1 MKKDE
6 YYMDLAIVLAKKG
19 GGNVNPNP
27 QVGCF
32 GIPCTDAG
40 AAVSPG
46 RQTGFS
52 LSPYRRAKVFFFLLL
67 DWEALHQLKP
77 EQLVV

>member
-1 MKKDE
+1 ME
-6 YYMDLAIVLAKKG
+6 CL
-19 GGNVNPNP
+19 
-27 QVGCF
+27 CF
-32 GIPCTDAG
+32 GIPCTGAG

-46 RQTGFS
+46 RQTGIS
-52 LSPYRRAKVFFFLLL
+52 LSPYRRAKVFFYLLL

>member
-27 QVGCF
+27 QVGAL
-32 GIPCTDAG
+32 I
-40 AAVSPG
+40 VKEG
-46 RQTGFS
+46 RLS
-52 LSPYRRAKVFFFLLL
+52 LI
-67 DWEALHQLKP
+67 HI
-77 EQLVV
+77 